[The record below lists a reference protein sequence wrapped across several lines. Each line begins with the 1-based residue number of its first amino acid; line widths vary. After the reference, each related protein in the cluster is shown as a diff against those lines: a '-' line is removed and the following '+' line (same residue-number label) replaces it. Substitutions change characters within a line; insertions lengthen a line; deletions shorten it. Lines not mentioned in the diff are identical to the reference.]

1 MWKHPKDGTHSSRDI
16 FFIILGLDHVYQ
28 IIRSSCR
35 QFRLRIDMED
45 WEGNTKYA
53 VYEDFYITD
62 ESDGYRLHCGMYSG
76 TYRKTVQSKI
86 QRDDWLAFDAVLN
99 GCPVISR

>member
-1 MWKHPKDGTHSSRDI
+1 MSASWRLSITSTRAVCVEKSKDGTHSSRDM
-16 FFIILGLDHVYQ
+16 FFIILGLEHVYQ

-45 WEGNTKYA
+45 WEGNMYA

-76 TYRKTVQSKI
+76 TYSPIQS
-86 QRDDWLAFDAVLN
+86 
-99 GCPVISR
+99 S